1 MLSGESQP
9 GTAPSLTVPSCLS
22 ANLSF
27 WWYEATYWAAM
38 TGMCLGFSLRIEG
51 RRHVPRTGPAL
62 LIANHQSYL
71 DPVLVGL
78 ASRRRL
84 VYLSRK
90 SLFSHPLFAR
100 LIRSYNAV
108 PIDQEGIGIE
118 GLRRVT
124 QQLHE
129 GRAVIVYPEGERS
142 PDGKIHALKPGI
154 HLLLKRTPVPVV
166 PVGIAGAYDAWP
178 RSRSWPVPAPLFLP
192 AGKAT
197 LAVSVGRPLDARKFV
212 DWPRERV
219 LATLLDELQV
229 HHARAE
235 RLRRKFL

>member
-1 MLSGESQP
+1 MLKGESQP
-9 GTAPSLTVPSCLS
+9 DATTSLAVPSFLS
-22 ANLSF
+22 AKLSF
-27 WWYEATYWAAM
+27 LWYEATYWAAM

-51 RRHVPRTGPAL
+51 RHHVPRTGPAL

-78 ASRRRL
+78 ASRRQL

-90 SLFSHPLFAR
+90 SLFRHPWFAR

-118 GLRRVT
+118 GLRQVT
-124 QQLHE
+124 QQLQA
-129 GRAVIVYPEGERS
+129 GRAVIVHPEGERT
-142 PDGKIHALKPGI
+142 PDGKVHPLKPGI
-154 HLLLKRTPVPVV
+154 HLLLKRTPVLVV
-166 PVGIAGAYDAWP
+166 PIGIAGAYEAW
-178 RSRSWPVPAPLFLP
+178 SRWRRWPVLAPLFLP

-197 LAVSVGRPLDARKFV
+197 LAVSVGRPMDARKFM

-219 LATLLDELQV
+219 LATLFDVLQQR
-229 HHARAE
+229 HARAE
-235 RLRRKFL
+235 RLRRKSS